1 MVSMSII
8 VTWVSIILISLLVVG
23 LILSRLYHRA
33 SKEVA
38 FVRTGL
44 GGQKVIMNGGA
55 IVLPVMHEII
65 LVNMNTLRLE
75 VRRGSEQAL
84 ITRDRMR
91 VDVTA
96 EFYVRVKPTIEA
108 IADAAQTLGRRTLD
122 TTALKELIEGKFVD
136 ALRAVAAEMAMEE
149 LHEQRVQFVQK
160 VQSAVSE
167 DLLKNGL
174 ELESVSLTALDQTN
188 RDFFNPQNAFDAEG
202 LTRLTEEIE
211 TRRKQR
217 NDIERDT
224 ELKIKEKD
232 LETERKKLNIDREE
246 QHARMMQ
253 KREIEVR
260 QAEEAS
266 ETQIQQAEKKRL
278 ADEAE
283 ITAKQ
288 QVDMA
293 KIQSERNVEESRIE
307 KERLLKEREIER
319 QRAIESADIEREKSV
334 KLADQDRQIA
344 IAEKSK
350 AQSIAQAEAEQARSK
365 AVKAEEE
372 VVTVKE
378 TEIASRL
385 KQIELIKSAQEAEK
399 EAIKITVA
407 AEAEKKAALDRAEAV
422 KTEAEAAAEKER
434 ITSKGKADAEIML
447 ANAAELKYKVDA
459 EGKRALNEAENIL
472 TAEVMAMHI
481 KTAIIENLAH
491 IVEASVKPLENIDD
505 IKIYQVGGLGN
516 GGNVSEGKSGS
527 NDSGS
532 FTDQVV
538 NSALRYRGQAPLIDS
553 IMREIGMVGGDINGL
568 TAPLG
573 NQESAEMKKEDKSS
587 TKEGE

>member
-1 MVSMSII
+1 MDSLSVII
-8 VTWVSIILISLLVVG
+8 TWVSIILVSLMVVA
-23 LILSRLYHRA
+23 LILSKLYRRA
-33 SKEVA
+33 SKEIA

-55 IVLPVMHEII
+55 IVLPVMHETI

-75 VRRGSEQAL
+75 VRRANEQAL

-96 EFYVRVKPTIEA
+96 EFYVRVKPLVEA

-122 TTALKELIEGKFVD
+122 TKALKELIEGKFVD

-160 VQSAVSE
+160 VQAAVSE

-188 RDFFNPQNAFDAEG
+188 RDYFNPQNAFDAEG

-211 TRRKQR
+211 SRRKQR

-224 ELKIKEKD
+224 ELKISQKD
-232 LETERKKLNIDREE
+232 LETEREKLNINREE
-246 QHARMMQ
+246 QYARMMQ
-253 KREIEVR
+253 VREVEVKK
-260 QAEEAS
+260 AAEAS
-266 ETQIQQAEKKRL
+266 ETQVQQAEKKRV

-288 QVDMA
+288 QVDLA
-293 KIQSERNVEESRIE
+293 HIQSERMVEESRIE

-319 QRAIESADIEREKSV
+319 QRAVESADIEKDKSV

-350 AQSIAQAEAEQARSK
+350 AQSLAQSEAEQARSK
-365 AVKAEEE
+365 AVKASEE
-372 VVTVKE
+372 VETVKE
-378 TEIASRL
+378 TEIANRL
-385 KQIELIKSAQEAEK
+385 KQIELIKSAQDAEK

-407 AEAEKKAALDRAEAV
+407 AEADKKAALDKAEAV

-434 ITSKGKADAEIML
+434 ITSKGKADAEKML
-447 ANAAELKYKVDA
+447 AEAAELKYKVEA

-472 TAEVMAMHI
+472 TSDVMAMQI
-481 KTAIIENLAH
+481 KKAIIENLSD
-491 IVEASVKPLENIDD
+491 IVASSVKPLERIDD

-516 GGNVSEGKSGS
+516 NGGDGSAKSGS
-527 NDSGS
+527 GEGNNLA
-532 FTDQVV
+532 DQVV

-553 IMREIGMVGGDINGL
+553 IMREIGMVGSDINGL
-568 TAPLG
+568 TAPLN
-573 NQESAEMKKEDKSS
+573 NQTEQKSS
-587 TKEGE
+587 DEKSDEKKGE

>member
-1 MVSMSII
+1 MDSMSII
-8 VTWVSIILISLLVVG
+8 ITWVSIILVSLMVVA
-23 LILSRLYHRA
+23 LILSKLYRRA
-33 SKEVA
+33 SKEIA
-38 FVRTGL
+38 FVRTGM

-55 IVLPVMHEII
+55 IVLPVMHETI

-75 VRRGSEQAL
+75 VRRANEQAL

-96 EFYVRVKPTIEA
+96 EFYVRVKPLVEA

-122 TTALKELIEGKFVD
+122 TKALKELIEGKFVD

-160 VQSAVSE
+160 VQAAVSE

-211 TRRKQR
+211 SRRKQR

-224 ELKIKEKD
+224 ELKIRQKD
-232 LETERKKLNIDREE
+232 LETEREKLNIDREE
-246 QHARMMQ
+246 QYARMMQ
-253 KREIEVR
+253 VREVEVKK
-260 QAEEAS
+260 AAEAS
-266 ETQIQQAEKKRL
+266 ETQVQQAEKKRV

-288 QVDMA
+288 QVDLA
-293 KIQSERNVEESRIE
+293 RIQSERMVEESRIE

-319 QRAIESADIEREKSV
+319 QRAVESADIERDKSV

-350 AQSIAQAEAEQARSK
+350 AQSLAQSEAEQARSK
-365 AVKAEEE
+365 AVKASEE
-372 VVTVKE
+372 VETVKE
-378 TEIASRL
+378 TEIANRL
-385 KQIELIKSAQEAEK
+385 KQIELIKSAQDAEK

-407 AEAEKKAALDRAEAV
+407 AEADKKAALDRAEAV

-434 ITSKGKADAEIML
+434 ITSKGKADAEKML
-447 ANAAELKYKVDA
+447 AEAAELKYKVEAD
-459 EGKRALNEAENIL
+459 GKRALNEAENIL
-472 TAEVMAMHI
+472 NSEVIAMQI
-481 KTAIIENLAH
+481 KKAIIENLSD
-491 IVEASVKPLENIDD
+491 IVEASVKPLERIDD

-516 GGNVSEGKSGS
+516 NGTGGSSQPSAGEG
-527 NDSGS
+527 NNLA
-532 FTDQVV
+532 DQVV

-553 IMREIGMVGGDINGL
+553 IMREIGMVGSDINGL
-568 TAPLG
+568 TAPL
-573 NQESAEMKKEDKSS
+573 NNIKPEQKASDDKSDQ
-587 TKEGE
+587 TKGE

>member
-1 MVSMSII
+1 MDSLSVII
-8 VTWVSIILISLLVVG
+8 TWVSIILVSLMVVA
-23 LILSRLYHRA
+23 LILSKLYRRA
-33 SKEVA
+33 SKEIA

-55 IVLPVMHEII
+55 IVLPVMHETI

-75 VRRGSEQAL
+75 VRRANEQAL

-96 EFYVRVKPTIEA
+96 EFYVRVKPLVEA

-122 TTALKELIEGKFVD
+122 TKALKELIEGKFVD

-160 VQSAVSE
+160 VQAAVSE

-188 RDFFNPQNAFDAEG
+188 RDYFNPQNAFDAEG

-211 TRRKQR
+211 SRRKQR

-224 ELKIKEKD
+224 ELKISQKD
-232 LETERKKLNIDREE
+232 LETEREKLNINREE
-246 QHARMMQ
+246 QYARMMQ
-253 KREIEVR
+253 VREVEVKK
-260 QAEEAS
+260 AAEAS
-266 ETQIQQAEKKRL
+266 ETQVQQAEKKRV

-288 QVDMA
+288 QVDLA
-293 KIQSERNVEESRIE
+293 HIQSERMVEESRIE

-319 QRAIESADIEREKSV
+319 QRAVESADIEKDKSV

-350 AQSIAQAEAEQARSK
+350 AQSLAQSEAEQARSK
-365 AVKAEEE
+365 AVKASEE
-372 VVTVKE
+372 VETVKE
-378 TEIASRL
+378 TEIANRL
-385 KQIELIKSAQEAEK
+385 KQIELIKSAQDAEK

-407 AEAEKKAALDRAEAV
+407 AEADKKAALDKAEAV

-434 ITSKGKADAEIML
+434 ITSKGKADAEKML
-447 ANAAELKYKVDA
+447 AEAAELKYKVEA

-472 TAEVMAMHI
+472 TSDVMAMQI
-481 KTAIIENLAH
+481 KKAIIENLSD
-491 IVEASVKPLENIDD
+491 IVESSVKPLERIDD

-516 GGNVSEGKSGS
+516 NSGDGNTKSGS
-527 NDSGS
+527 GEGNNLA
-532 FTDQVV
+532 DQVV

-553 IMREIGMVGGDINGL
+553 IMREIGMVGSDINGL
-568 TAPLG
+568 TAPL
-573 NQESAEMKKEDKSS
+573 NDKTEHKSS
-587 TKEGE
+587 DEKSDEKKGE